1 MNTKVVPDQHRSSD
15 VREKKTI
22 LIVDD
27 VELFIQLQVSHLGN
41 NKYHIHTANNGNEGL
56 NLARSLKPDLILLDL
71 FMPDLNGDE
80 VCLMLKNDP
89 ATSAIPV
96 VLVSSGAFE
105 KSRSAM
111 ISSGSDGLVFKP
123 VRRDLLVSVVENLLG
138 TNLRFHDRIN
148 VNVAGTVIHEGEE
161 HPVTI
166 RSLSS
171 DGAFLE
177 LSYRV
182 TRGDLMEI
190 IFTLPDTRDV
200 IRIRSAAVV
209 WIGTLGEDGP
219 AGAGLFYLAI
229 EEGMRKKIS
238 DFVREKILK
247 GAVLS
252 EN

>member
-1 MNTKVVPDQHRSSD
+1 MNTKVVSDQNRSGGIK
-15 VREKKTI
+15 EKKKL

-27 VELFIQLQVSHLGN
+27 VELFVQLQVSYLGN
-41 NKYHIHTANNGNEGL
+41 DKYDIHTAGNGNEGL
-56 NLARSLKPDLILLDL
+56 HLARTLRPDLILLDL

-80 VCLMLKNDP
+80 VCHILKKDP

-96 VLVSSGAFE
+96 VLVSSGAPE
-105 KSRSAM
+105 RSRSAM

-148 VNVAGTVIHEGEE
+148 VNIAGTVIHEGEE

-219 AGAGLFYLAI
+219 AGAGLSYLTI

-238 DFVREKILK
+238 EFVRERILK

-252 EN
+252 KN